1 MTFSVSKPRLAA
13 VQKSR
18 ETDACVPSQAKHLG
32 VNMSTVSVIV
42 RIQLSAESAP
52 AYAEAAKA
60 VVAATREEAGC
71 QWYGIAVDVADPC
84 VVWVSE
90 QWASQA
96 DLDAHLR
103 TPHVAA
109 FLEAC
114 SALEILDMEVR
125 RYEVSS
131 VGDLVMPE

>member
-1 MTFSVSKPRLAA
+1 M
-13 VQKSR
+13 QNSR
-18 ETDACVPSQAKHLG
+18 KTDAFASSQATYLG

-60 VVAATREEAGC
+60 VVAATRQEDGC
-71 QWYGIAVDVADPC
+71 EWYGIASDVTDPY
-84 VVWVSE
+84 VVWISE

-96 DLDAHLR
+96 HLDAHLR
-103 TPHVAA
+103 APHVAA
-109 FLEAC
+109 LLEAC
-114 SALEILDMEVR
+114 AALEILDMEVR

>member
-1 MTFSVSKPRLAA
+1 MSQNRRFCVESDKILGGTLSIVSEIA
-13 VQKSR
+13 
-18 ETDACVPSQAKHLG
+18 
-32 VNMSTVSVIV
+32 
-42 RIQLSAESAP
+42 RIQLSAKRAP

-60 VVAATREEAGC
+60 VVAATRQEDSCE
-71 QWYGIAVDVADPC
+71 WYGIASDVTDPC
-84 VVWVSE
+84 VVWISE

-96 DLDAHLR
+96 HLDAHLK

-114 SALEILDMEVR
+114 AALEILDMEVR

>member
-1 MTFSVSKPRLAA
+1 M
-13 VQKSR
+13 QKSR
-18 ETDACVPSQAKHLG
+18 ETHACVPSQAKHLG

>member
-1 MTFSVSKPRLAA
+1 M
-13 VQKSR
+13 QKSR
-18 ETDACVPSQAKHLG
+18 ETDACVPSHAKHLG

-114 SALEILDMEVR
+114 AALEILDMEVR

>member
-1 MTFSVSKPRLAA
+1 M
-13 VQKSR
+13 QKSR

-125 RYEVSS
+125 RYEVAA
-131 VGDLVMPE
+131 VGDLVMPD

>member
-1 MTFSVSKPRLAA
+1 
-13 VQKSR
+13 
-18 ETDACVPSQAKHLG
+18 
-32 VNMSTVSVIV
+32 MSTVSVIV
-42 RIQLSAESAP
+42 RIQLSAESAL

-60 VVAATREEAGC
+60 VVAATRGEAGC

-96 DLDAHLR
+96 DLDAHLK

>member
-1 MTFSVSKPRLAA
+1 
-13 VQKSR
+13 
-18 ETDACVPSQAKHLG
+18 
-32 VNMSTVSVIV
+32 MSTVSVLV

-60 VVAATREEAGC
+60 VVVATRQEDGC
-71 QWYGIAVDVADPC
+71 EWYGIASDVIDPC
-84 VVWVSE
+84 VVWISE

-96 DLDAHLR
+96 HLDVHLKA
-103 TPHVAA
+103 PHVAA

-114 SALEILDMEVR
+114 AALEILDMEVR